1 MSKKLTTEEFIKK
14 AALVHKNKYNYSL
27 SEYVNTKTKIKII
40 CPKHGLFYQI
50 PNSHIIGK
58 GCQICGNSQKLTT
71 EEFIKKSIAVHGNE
85 YNYDI
90 ADYKNH
96 KTNISIICKV
106 HGKFLQTP
114 NNHLN
119 GKGCIK
125 CGGSELSNYENFVK
139 KANYVHAHIYD
150 YSKVKYINNN
160 IKINIIC
167 NMHGIFSQAP
177 KKHLSGNGCPSCKKS
192 KGELKIFKILKENNI
207 NFKMQYIFS
216 DLKNKKP
223 LRFDFVILD
232 KNNKILFLLEFN
244 GIQHYEKNKMFHK
257 GKNSFENELIRDN
270 LKKEYCEKNNIDLLI
285 IKYNDDDMENKIKA
299 FYFKIKGFY

>member
-1 MSKKLTTEEFIKK
+1 M
-14 AALVHKNKYNYSL
+14 
-27 SEYVNTKTKIKII
+27 
-40 CPKHGLFYQI
+40 
-50 PNSHIIGK
+50 
-58 GCQICGNSQKLTT
+58 
-71 EEFIKKSIAVHGNE
+71 
-85 YNYDI
+85 
-90 ADYKNH
+90 
-96 KTNISIICKV
+96 
-106 HGKFLQTP
+106 
-114 NNHLN
+114 
-119 GKGCIK
+119 
-125 CGGSELSNYENFVK
+125 
-139 KANYVHAHIYD
+139 
-150 YSKVKYINNN
+150 
-160 IKINIIC
+160 
-167 NMHGIFSQAP
+167 
-177 KKHLSGNGCPSCKKS
+177 SGNGFPSCKKS

-285 IKYNDDDMENKIKA
+285 IKYNDDNMENKIKA